1 MTENVPRPYRAGRSA
16 PQEAGSEK
24 TTVRSVA
31 KLEGKLV
38 DGGGKV
44 RKTSTGSNNDQSN
57 ASKTLDALMTA

>member
-16 PQEAGSEK
+16 PQEAGNGK
-24 TTVRSVA
+24 TDGSVA

-38 DGGGKV
+38 DGGGKA
-44 RKTSTGSNNDQSN
+44 RNNSTGSNNDQSK